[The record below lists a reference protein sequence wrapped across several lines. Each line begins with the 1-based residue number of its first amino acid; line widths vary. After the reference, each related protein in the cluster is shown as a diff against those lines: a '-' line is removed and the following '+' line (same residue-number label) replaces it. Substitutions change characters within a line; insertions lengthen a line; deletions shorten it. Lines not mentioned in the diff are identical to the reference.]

1 MVKKPRSLE
10 LPAMVFTGS
19 LTVMC
24 TRDTVNVGQ
33 LVRYF
38 SRPIIF
44 LLLFLSVFKTLKK
57 KIVFIKSAE
66 SVKEKLL
73 SNLEIG
79 TRKN

>member
-1 MVKKPRSLE
+1 
-10 LPAMVFTGS
+10 MVFTGS

-24 TRDTVNVGQ
+24 TRDTVSVGQ

-44 LLLFLSVFKTLKK
+44 LLLFLSLFKTLKK
-57 KIVFIKSAE
+57 KFVFIKSTE
-66 SVKEKLL
+66 SLKEKLL

>member
-1 MVKKPRSLE
+1 
-10 LPAMVFTGS
+10 MVFTGS

-24 TRDTVNVGQ
+24 TRDTVSVGQ

-57 KIVFIKSAE
+57 KIVFIKSTE

>member
-1 MVKKPRSLE
+1 
-10 LPAMVFTGS
+10 MVFTGS

-57 KIVFIKSAE
+57 KKIVFIKSTE

-79 TRKN
+79 TWKN